1 MKYSVLVI
9 LAISFGLAIDIARAP
24 KVEAVGIVETE
35 EPNVFKSNFLK
46 NSKPILS
53 DHPEPRII
61 DTIPDPSSTMGTEG
75 KNIIFAEDGQNI
87 AVIYGRSS
95 GNPENI
101 HRVFVAYSTDLGNTW
116 IRYGPISTSD
126 ARRVYP
132 GLDAEQNWSDTLDL
146 RVHFAWHQAVRHGG
160 NYRPSPAF
168 YSKDVSYPDGMIT
181 AALQLPNSEE
191 RDVWIPC
198 IGVNDSFVIITATN
212 MGTFRT
218 TYNCYIWRST
228 DYGGTWD
235 TGRVFLPGPLDW
247 NGGPHFRFGS
257 DGYMFFLWNRYEP
270 GFDRY
275 WSYFCESFDYGLTWT
290 QPQLIWQ
297 DNPPYPNMS
306 EVTSWRHCYDCEVV
320 RDTPVATIKF
330 SRGIYDYGE
339 IWVYRPDSGG
349 PGNWRFKGTK
359 LVGGDS
365 TVPQTHARYPTVG
378 SDDDGNAYIG
388 YQGYLVIP
396 GDTVCDCGL
405 FVRPANQDTWLDYG
419 RCTFNGDSI
428 EEYFLEFAHNA
439 PIVRDSVIIGMIY
452 QDESSCPEPLLL
464 YFDYYKIRRPG
475 IQELTSNLISK
486 FKIEATPNPFRN
498 QLIFSYPK
506 SNGVSLEI
514 FDVSGR
520 MVYKGNLSGQSQSIN
535 WDGRNLAGSPVAAGV
550 YFYKLCFDKGLAIGK
565 VVKSK

>member
-1 MKYSVLVI
+1 
-9 LAISFGLAIDIARAP
+9 
-24 KVEAVGIVETE
+24 
-35 EPNVFKSNFLK
+35 
-46 NSKPILS
+46 
-53 DHPEPRII
+53 
-61 DTIPDPSSTMGTEG
+61 
-75 KNIIFAEDGQNI
+75 
-87 AVIYGRSS
+87 
-95 GNPENI
+95 
-101 HRVFVAYSTDLGNTW
+101 
-116 IRYGPISTSD
+116 
-126 ARRVYP
+126 
-132 GLDAEQNWSDTLDL
+132 
-146 RVHFAWHQAVRHGG
+146 
-160 NYRPSPAF
+160 
-168 YSKDVSYPDGMIT
+168 
-181 AALQLPNSEE
+181 
-191 RDVWIPC
+191 
-198 IGVNDSFVIITATN
+198 
-212 MGTFRT
+212 
-218 TYNCYIWRST
+218 
-228 DYGGTWD
+228 
-235 TGRVFLPGPLDW
+235 
-247 NGGPHFRFGS
+247 
-257 DGYMFFLWNRYEP
+257 
-270 GFDRY
+270 
-275 WSYFCESFDYGLTWT
+275 
-290 QPQLIWQ
+290 
-297 DNPPYPNMS
+297 
-306 EVTSWRHCYDCEVV
+306 
-320 RDTPVATIKF
+320 
-330 SRGIYDYGE
+330 YGE

-452 QDESSCPEPLLL
+452 QDESSYPEPLLL
-464 YFDYYKIRRPG
+464 YFDYYKIQRPG

-535 WDGRNLAGSPVAAGV
+535 WDGRNLAGSSVAAGV